1 MILASNYVQ
10 SFLSYLQANRGYA
23 KNTIL
28 AYGRDTMYFIVWL
41 KGEGI
46 CKAADIKEIHIRN
59 YIAHFHQFKFSH
71 STINRK
77 IASLKHFTSYLYK
90 IKIILVDPA
99 KNFGWLKAAEPLPKA
114 ISETDIS
121 TLIQA
126 PDVNS
131 FIGVR
136 DRAMLELLY
145 ATGLRISEL
154 IDLQYEDVDL
164 TRMCVK
170 VINGK
175 GGKQRLVPFNPN
187 CLHWVETYI
196 LQRKHK
202 KLSLDLRCLFVSQ
215 KGTKITRQGFYHR
228 LKKYVKQCNLSGDI
242 SAHNIRH
249 SFATHLL
256 DHGAD
261 IRSIQLLLGHSDIS
275 STEIYTH
282 VAVKKLGEMHK
293 KHHPR
298 G

>member
-46 CKAADIKEIHIRN
+46 CNAADIKEIHIEN

-114 ISETDIS
+114 ISEIDIS

-164 TRMCVK
+164 TRMCV
-170 VINGK
+170 
-175 GGKQRLVPFNPN
+175 
-187 CLHWVETYI
+187 
-196 LQRKHK
+196 
-202 KLSLDLRCLFVSQ
+202 
-215 KGTKITRQGFYHR
+215 TRQGFYHR